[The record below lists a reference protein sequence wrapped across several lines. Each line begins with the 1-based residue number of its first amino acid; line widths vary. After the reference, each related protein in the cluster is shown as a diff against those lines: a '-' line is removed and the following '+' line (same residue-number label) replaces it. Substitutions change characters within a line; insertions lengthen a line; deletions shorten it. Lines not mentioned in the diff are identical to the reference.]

1 MLESLNKFSRII
13 QLPKPIEIPLFS
25 CDHLNTDIDTN
36 TPNKPQYQ
44 LTLQNQTSA
53 SDNLKDL
60 GDLDINTLLS
70 YNLPLENSDTHDTD
84 TTM

>member
-1 MLESLNKFSRII
+1 M
-13 QLPKPIEIPLFS
+13 FS
-25 CDHLNTDIDTN
+25 CDHLNTDSDTN
-36 TPNKPQYQ
+36 TPHEPQYQ
-44 LTLQNQTSA
+44 PPLHNQTAA
-53 SDNLKDL
+53 SDNLEDL